1 MRFLASFAVV
11 TTLALGVAARSQGA
25 VARSPSIATVCHYFE
40 ALNRNDFGSA
50 LSLTAG
56 AAEARTQQM
65 LGKLKHEADKADA
78 RVELHVRKLAVAE
91 RAPTHGAVPVDVV
104 FDIDVVGKRWFFSRV
119 ARKLAGTARFLVE
132 PAPTSA
138 PRIVAINGALQ

>member
-1 MRFLASFAVV
+1 MRFLASFALV

-40 ALNRNDFGSA
+40 ALNRNDFGRA

-56 AAEARTQQM
+56 AAQTRTQQM
-65 LGKLKHEADKADA
+65 LGKLKHEADAADA
-78 RVELHVRKLAVAE
+78 EVELHVRRLAVAE
-91 RAPTHGAVPVDVV
+91 RPAAQGGVPVDVV

-119 ARKLAGTARFLVE
+119 ARRLAGTARFLVE
-132 PAPTSA
+132 PPPSSA
-138 PRIVAINGALQ
+138 PRIVAINGALK